1 MMKKSGVVEGM
12 TADGKRFKLDDGEW
26 YSVFN
31 SSQAKG
37 VSTGSFIE
45 FMYTSTNKDGRTY
58 NNIKGSVTV
67 GTAPASRPVTGT
79 SPSAAPASGGYTDSR
94 GFVLK
99 QFPVPALHPDRS
111 IIRQNSLTQAN
122 SMLNTVYGMSDLNA
136 LETCAEVAEKLIE
149 IARMFEAYSCGELD
163 ETIAMAAVKE
173 MLAKESDR

>member
-67 GTAPASRPVTGT
+67 GTSPASRPVTGT

-122 SMLNTVYGMSDLNA
+122 SMFDTFYGVACDGIGSA
-136 LETCAEVAEKLIE
+136 KEAAEKIIE

-163 ETIAMAAVKE
+163 EAIAMAAVKE